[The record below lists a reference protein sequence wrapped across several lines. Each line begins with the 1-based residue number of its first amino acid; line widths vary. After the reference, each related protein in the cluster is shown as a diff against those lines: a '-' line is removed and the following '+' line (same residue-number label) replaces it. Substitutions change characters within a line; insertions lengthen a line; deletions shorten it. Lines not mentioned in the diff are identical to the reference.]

1 MAQFD
6 VYENINPNTCEQIPF
21 LLDIQ
26 NDVLKNLSTR
36 VVIPMIK
43 DIPAARILNPKFN
56 INDIEV
62 VLSASE
68 LASIS
73 VDNLGS
79 KICSLEGFREEI
91 IEAVDFLITG
101 F

>member
-6 VYENINPNTCEQIPF
+6 VYENLNPTSKKNIPY

-26 NDVLKNLSTR
+26 NDLFKNLNSR
-36 VVIPMIK
+36 VVVPLVLNMT
-43 DIPAARILNPKFN
+43 PAKHLNPTFK
-56 INDIEV
+56 IGNDAV
-62 VLSASE
+62 VMSTAE

-73 VDNLGS
+73 INNIGN
-79 KICSLEGFREEI
+79 KICSLSKQRSTI

>member
-6 VYENINPNTCEQIPF
+6 VYENLNKATCEQIPF

-26 NDVLKNLSTR
+26 NDILKDLNTR

-43 DIPAARILNPKFN
+43 NISAAKILNPKFN
-56 INDIEV
+56 INDMEV
-62 VLSASE
+62 VLSTSE

-73 VDNLGS
+73 IDNIGS
-79 KICSLEGFREEI
+79 KVCSLEGSREEI
-91 IEAVDFLITG
+91 IAAIDFLITG